1 MKRAWTT
8 IEPSPREATGNLHRK
23 DECLFSVRSLTPPQ
37 AARNALA
44 IAVQVLWVVLALMSA
59 AVAGEVYTWT
69 DADGNI
75 HITDRPPKDST
86 QVDSVIR
93 YSKPAETAT
102 TPDPAP
108 QFDST
113 EMQQLN
119 KQLKRLKE
127 RKTQLEKTIV
137 ENQASIAAAQKDA
150 AYYRKRSGSY
160 ARRNEKSIE
169 RQLVVLNN
177 NFTTYQSDLRYVEED
192 IAETEK
198 RLEAIELNRKRPGGE
213 PEPSTPAN

>member
-1 MKRAWTT
+1 MKEMWKT
-8 IEPSPREATGNLHRK
+8 I
-23 DECLFSVRSLTPPQ
+23 Q
-37 AARNALA
+37 AM
-44 IAVQVLWVVLALMSA
+44 WVVLVLVIPA
-59 AVAGEVYTWT
+59 AAGEVYTWT

-93 YSKPAETAT
+93 YSKPVETAA

-108 QFDST
+108 QFDNT

-127 RKTQLEKTIV
+127 RKTQLEKIIV
-137 ENQASIAAAQKDA
+137 ENQASIAAAEKDA

-169 RQLVVLNN
+169 RQLVVLKNN
-177 NFTTYQSDLRYVEED
+177 LTTYQSDLRYVEED
-192 IAETEK
+192 SAETEK

-213 PEPSTPAN
+213 PRPSAPAN

>member
-1 MKRAWTT
+1 MKVMWTT
-8 IEPSPREATGNLHRK
+8 I
-23 DECLFSVRSLTPPQ
+23 
-37 AARNALA
+37 
-44 IAVQVLWVVLALMSA
+44 QVTWFVLVLVVP

-75 HITDRPPKDST
+75 HITDRPPKDSS

-93 YSKPAETAT
+93 YSNPARPAAP
-102 TPDPAP
+102 PDPVP
-108 QFDST
+108 LPDSVDMQQT
-113 EMQQLN
+113 QQLN

-127 RKTQLEKTIV
+127 RKTQIEKIIK
-137 ENQASIAAAQKDA
+137 ENQASIAAAEKDA

-177 NFTTYQSDLRYVEED
+177 NLNTYQSDLRYVEED
-192 IAETEK
+192 IA
-198 RLEAIELNRKRPGGE
+198 
-213 PEPSTPAN
+213 